1 MNQKTTLP
9 KVKDIKH
16 QWYIFDA
23 TDQILG
29 RLSTKIADLLRGK
42 NSIDYTP
49 FYDQGNYVCII
60 NASKIKVTGNKLH
73 NKIYYKHTGYTG
85 NLKEMTLEKKLET
98 NPESVIY
105 LSVKSMLPKT
115 KLAKAQLER
124 LKIYKGAEHP
134 HKGQRPK
141 KVELS

>member
-16 QWYIFDA
+16 QWYIIDA
-23 TDQILG
+23 TNQVLG
-29 RLSTKIADLLRGK
+29 RLSTKVADLLRGK

-73 NKIYYKHTGYTG
+73 NKIYYKHYVYTG

-105 LSVKSMLPKT
+105 
-115 KLAKAQLER
+115 
-124 LKIYKGAEHP
+124 
-134 HKGQRPK
+134 
-141 KVELS
+141 